1 MSHTAETTITP
12 HMPENN
18 VGRNPNADRA
28 LCGPSS
34 QGYSSRQKPET
45 TRQVT
50 KDTLR
55 EETKMSL
62 TRRQAL
68 QSAGAVVVASAL
80 AKPAIAAKDPIPVG
94 YLPALTGP
102 SSSTGVGINRG
113 IQLAVKEINDAGG
126 IDGRQLELITRDTQS
141 DPTKAVNGAAELTR
155 GQKVSVVFGPLN
167 SGESLAVVPL
177 LARTNTPQVHPCWVD
192 SLTDPQKY
200 PMCFRNAPT
209 NQQIGSAANRYV
221 VDVLKRKKVALISD
235 TTGYGTASVNAY
247 LPMLKS
253 KGADVVYQGNVDA
266 ANPDLKPEL
275 LRMQA
280 AGAEAIMPWSVN
292 AGFLSRIIN
301 TRGQMG
307 WDVPIVG
314 QTTLGSG
321 QTKDLLEKPEYWAK
335 VYPNNFRPVCY
346 APGGKLTD
354 RTSAFLDRL
363 KGAKIDMGDTLL
375 WWIALGYDSP
385 RLIAEAMKSVGTEPD
400 AIVGYL
406 NKLKGFPGV
415 YGDISFTTDKHDG
428 YPDDEVVMVEANSL
442 KDGAFNLAPGYSA

>member
-1 MSHTAETTITP
+1 MSI
-12 HMPENN
+12 
-18 VGRNPNADRA
+18 
-28 LCGPSS
+28 
-34 QGYSSRQKPET
+34 
-45 TRQVT
+45 
-50 KDTLR
+50 
-55 EETKMSL
+55 

-68 QSAGAVVVASAL
+68 ASAGAAAVAVGL
-80 AKPAIAAKDPIPVG
+80 AKPAIATNDPIRVG

-102 SSSTGVGINRG
+102 SSSTGVGITRG
-113 IQLAVKEINDAGG
+113 TQLAVQEINAAGG
-126 IDGRQLELITRDTQS
+126 INGRQLELVVRDTQS
-141 DPTKAVNGAAELTR
+141 DPTKAVNASAELTN
-155 GQKVSVVFGPLN
+155 QEQVQVVFGPLN

-177 LARTNTPQVHPCWVD
+177 LARSNTLQVHPCWVD
-192 SLTDPQKY
+192 SLVDTQKY

-209 NQQIGSAANRYV
+209 NQQIGGAANRYV
-221 VDVLKRKKVALISD
+221 VEVLNHKKVALISD

-247 LPMLKS
+247 GPMLKA

-301 TRGQMG
+301 TRGDMG

-321 QTKDLLEKPEYWAK
+321 QTKALLEKPEYWAK
-335 VYPNNFRPVCY
+335 VYPNNFRNVCY
-346 APGGKLTD
+346 MPGGKLPD
-354 RTSAFLDRL
+354 RTGAFLDRL
-363 KGAKIDMGDTLL
+363 KSAKVDMGDTLL

-385 RLIAEAMKSVGTEPD
+385 RLIAEAMKAVGPEPD
-400 AIVGYL
+400 KVLGYL
-406 NKLKGFPGV
+406 NQLKGFPGV
-415 YGDISFTTDKHDG
+415 YGDITFTPDQHNG
-428 YPDDEVVMVEANSL
+428 YPDAEVVMVEANSL